1 MNVSNLRAATPR
13 ELIATYLAFMDDAR
27 NLAEGGHPDQS
38 SAARENAEAVAGEL
52 ERRCVR

>member
-1 MNVSNLRAATPR
+1 MNVSNLRAATFR
-13 ELIATYLAFMDDAR
+13 ELLAAHVAFTDDAR
-27 NLAEGGHPDQS
+27 NLAEGGYPDQS